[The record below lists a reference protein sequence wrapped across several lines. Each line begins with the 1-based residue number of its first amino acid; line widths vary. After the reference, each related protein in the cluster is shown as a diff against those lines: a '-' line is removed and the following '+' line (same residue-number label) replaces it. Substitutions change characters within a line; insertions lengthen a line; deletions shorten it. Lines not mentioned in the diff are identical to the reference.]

1 MINDKYRTIIN
12 LKKKKNSSQVSGT
25 VHKNGNIAGNGNSGS
40 VSPRNPGNTMN
51 RKRLSDQNQD
61 ASIKK
66 RKVNDGEQPSVTH
79 VGIVNIIIIQLVK
92 Y

>member
-1 MINDKYRTIIN
+1 
-12 LKKKKNSSQVSGT
+12 
-25 VHKNGNIAGNGNSGS
+25 
-40 VSPRNPGNTMN
+40 MN

-61 ASIKK
+61 TSMKK